1 MTILDLS
8 CTVVVEYRFP
18 LVRRFLNYICSL
30 FQRRLAPK
38 VNLGVAQTKQLA
50 KMAADQQQFCL
61 RWNDFQT
68 NMVSS
73 FKHLRD
79 EKSFTDVTLACDGQT
94 CKAHKMVLSACSP
107 YFKALL
113 EENPAKHPIIILKDV
128 PFQHLTAI
136 LEFMYAGEVNVAQD
150 QLPAF
155 LKTAERLKVK
165 GLAEA
170 PQTIKQE

>member
-1 MTILDLS
+1 MFKGNLYKLIFIFDNQ
-8 CTVVVEYRFP
+8 
-18 LVRRFLNYICSL
+18 FLYYL
-30 FQRRLAPK
+30 FQ
-38 VNLGVAQTKQLA
+38 
-50 KMAADQQQFCL
+50 
-61 RWNDFQT
+61 
-68 NMVSS
+68 
-73 FKHLRD
+73 
-79 EKSFTDVTLACDGQT
+79 
-94 CKAHKMVLSACSP
+94 
-107 YFKALL
+107 ALL

>member
-1 MTILDLS
+1 MLL
-8 CTVVVEYRFP
+8 FP
-18 LVRRFLNYICSL
+18 IFTEIFTNCVYEVFKYIKISL
-30 FQRRLAPK
+30 QCFIFTFQ
-38 VNLGVAQTKQLA
+38 
-50 KMAADQQQFCL
+50 
-61 RWNDFQT
+61 
-68 NMVSS
+68 
-73 FKHLRD
+73 
-79 EKSFTDVTLACDGQT
+79 
-94 CKAHKMVLSACSP
+94 
-107 YFKALL
+107 ALL

-170 PQTIKQE
+170 PQNIKQE